1 MSTSI
6 SPSTQPPAK
15 GTFSAT
21 ELSSFLGIS
30 RATVW
35 RMSKKGRLPRP
46 VRFNRA
52 VRWDRWTIEEWL
64 AAGAPSRADWER
76 DHPVG

>member
-1 MSTSI
+1 MATST
-6 SPSTQPPAK
+6 TKQAPAR
-15 GTFSAT
+15 GTFRAE
-21 ELSSFLGIS
+21 ELAEFLGIS

-35 RMSKKGRLPRP
+35 RMNADGRLPRP

-64 AAGAPSRADWER
+64 AAGAPSREDWER
-76 DHPVG
+76 VQQGR